1 MNLNKRD
8 QKEILEYL
16 KHITSELTDAYNSTP
31 DTSENSDAL
40 YFIDTARD
48 LVDEL
53 TINVEDTVTF
63 VNNELPPHNVMF
75 AGHDELSHNDL
86 AFSPGE
92 TFEVTFHEAG
102 DYNFQC
108 DPHAGAGMKGVIHVQ

>member
-40 YFIDTARD
+40 YFIDSARD

-53 TINVEDTVTF
+53 TINVEDNQEVPVPHEDLRKELEFSLTDGEAMTILNVVQKESERRF
-63 VNNELPPHNVMF
+63 EDSKEVN
-75 AGHDELSHNDL
+75 
-86 AFSPGE
+86 
-92 TFEVTFHEAG
+92 
-102 DYNFQC
+102 
-108 DPHAGAGMKGVIHVQ
+108 

>member
-1 MNLNKRD
+1 MNLNKKD

-40 YFIDTARD
+40 YFIDSARD

-53 TINVEDTVTF
+53 AINVEDNQEVP
-63 VNNELPPHNVMF
+63 VPHEDLRKEKEFNLTDDEAMTILNVMQK
-75 AGHDELSHNDL
+75 ES
-86 AFSPGE
+86 E
-92 TFEVTFHEAG
+92 RRFEDSKEA
-102 DYNFQC
+102 N
-108 DPHAGAGMKGVIHVQ
+108 

>member
-8 QKEILEYL
+8 QSEILEYL
-16 KHITSELTDAYNSTP
+16 KLITSELTDAYNSTP

-53 TINVEDTVTF
+53 AINVEDNQEVP
-63 VNNELPPHNVMF
+63 VPHEDLRKEKEFNLTDDEAMTILNVMQK
-75 AGHDELSHNDL
+75 ES
-86 AFSPGE
+86 E
-92 TFEVTFHEAG
+92 RRFEDSKEA
-102 DYNFQC
+102 N
-108 DPHAGAGMKGVIHVQ
+108 

>member
-53 TINVEDTVTF
+53 TINVEDNQEAPVPH
-63 VNNELPPHNVMF
+63 EDMDREGGLMGPDRLPLNFPF
-75 AGHDELSHNDL
+75 GD
-86 AFSPGE
+86 GE
-92 TFEVTFHEAG
+92 G
-102 DYNFQC
+102 RL
-108 DPHAGAGMKGVIHVQ
+108 KGKN

>member
-8 QKEILEYL
+8 KKEILEYL

-31 DTSENSDAL
+31 DTAENSDAL

-53 TINVEDTVTF
+53 TINVEDNQEVP
-63 VNNELPPHNVMF
+63 VPHEDLRKEKEFDNDDDLV
-75 AGHDELSHNDL
+75 LSMMVR
-86 AFSPGE
+86 GE
-92 TFEVTFHEAG
+92 G
-102 DYNFQC
+102 IKC
-108 DPHAGAGMKGVIHVQ
+108 

>member
-16 KHITSELTDAYNSTP
+16 KHITDELTDAYNSTP
-31 DTSENSDAL
+31 DTSENSDTL

-53 TINVEDTVTF
+53 AINVEDNQELKF
-63 VNNELPPHNVMF
+63 V
-75 AGHDELSHNDL
+75 
-86 AFSPGE
+86 
-92 TFEVTFHEAG
+92 
-102 DYNFQC
+102 
-108 DPHAGAGMKGVIHVQ
+108 K